1 MSVRRTKA
9 AVVTVTE
16 QSRDRFRT
24 AARAEQPDPVLLCL
38 LAAAE
43 HPPTPEPG
51 PAAGPDR
58 PGVDLDALLAA
69 CEAALDRLAAAVRRA
84 VAERRPTGPEETAA
98 LLAAV
103 LGGRERFHGRQ
114 SDYRRLES
122 SLLPDVLRRRRGL
135 PIMLSLVWTA
145 VGRRAGL
152 TVHGIA
158 LPGHFIVAVGGGGST
173 GPTGPTGAAG
183 GEEYVLA
190 DPFHGGRLLDPAD
203 VEHLVAAAGH
213 GFTPALLTPAAPL
226 DIVLRVLGNIR
237 AWAADRPEHA
247 RTQLWATELA
257 LLLPRHPAQL
267 RLERAELLVRMGD
280 FLGGSAEMDDY
291 AQILDAFDPDAA
303 AKVRQEARAARHRL
317 N

>member
-9 AVVTVTE
+9 VAVTVTE

-24 AARAEQPDPVLLCL
+24 AARGEQPDPVLLCL

-43 HPPTPEPG
+43 HDPVLDPGDPGEP
-51 PAAGPDR
+51 
-58 PGVDLDALLAA
+58 PGVDTLLAA
-69 CEAALDRLAAAVRRA
+69 CEAALERHAAAVRLA
-84 VAERRPTGPEETAA
+84 VAERSPSGPEETAA

-135 PIMLSLVWTA
+135 PITLSLVWTA

-158 LPGHFIVAVGGGGST
+158 LPGHFIVAVGG
-173 GPTGPTGAAG
+173 PTG

-203 VEHLVAAAGH
+203 VEHLVALSGQD
-213 GFTPALLTPAAPL
+213 FTPALLTPAQPL

-237 AWAADRPEHA
+237 AWAADRPEQA
-247 RTQLWATELA
+247 RTQLWATELG

-280 FLGGSAEMDDY
+280 FLGGSAEMDSY
-291 AQILDAFDPDAA
+291 AQILDAFDPDTA

>member
-1 MSVRRTKA
+1 M
-9 AVVTVTE
+9 TE

-43 HPPTPEPG
+43 HGMVPDPGDPGEPP
-51 PAAGPDR
+51 D
-58 PGVDLDALLAA
+58 VDALLAA
-69 CEAALDRLAAAVRRA
+69 CEAALERHAAAVRLA
-84 VAERRPTGPEETAA
+84 VAERAPTGPEETAA

-122 SLLPDVLRRRRGL
+122 SLLPEVLRRRRGL
-135 PIMLSLVWTA
+135 PIMLSLVWMA
-145 VGRRAGL
+145 VGQRAGL
-152 TVHGIA
+152 TVQGIA
-158 LPGHFIVAVGGGGST
+158 LPGHFIVAVGG
-173 GPTGPTGAAG
+173 PAG
-183 GEEYVLA
+183 GEDYVLA
-190 DPFHGGRLLDPAD
+190 DPFHGGRLLDPEDA
-203 VEHLVAAAGH
+203 ERLVAAAGQE
-213 GFTPALLTPAAPL
+213 FTPALLTPAQPL
-226 DIVLRVLGNIR
+226 EIVLRVLGNIR

-267 RLERAELLVRMGD
+267 RLERAELLVRTGD
-280 FLGGSAEMDDY
+280 FLGGSAEMDAY
-291 AQILDAFDPDAA
+291 AQILDAFDPDTA

>member
-1 MSVRRTKA
+1 M
-9 AVVTVTE
+9 TE

-43 HPPTPEPG
+43 HPPAPEPG
-51 PAAGPDR
+51 GLGAPD
-58 PGVDLDALLAA
+58 PGVGPDALLAA
-69 CEAALDRLAAAVRRA
+69 CEAALDRHAAAVRRA

-103 LGGRERFHGRQ
+103 LGGREGFHGRQ

-122 SLLPDVLRRRRGL
+122 SLLPEVLRRRRGL

-158 LPGHFIVAVGGGGST
+158 LPGHFIVAVGGGAG
-173 GPTGPTGAAG
+173 GAAGG

-203 VEHLVAAAGH
+203 VERLVAAGH
-213 GFTPALLTPAAPL
+213 EFTPALLTPAAPL

-291 AQILDAFDPDAA
+291 AQILDTFDPDAA

>member
-9 AVVTVTE
+9 VVVTVTE

-43 HPPTPEPG
+43 HAPVLDPGDVGEP
-51 PAAGPDR
+51 
-58 PGVDLDALLAA
+58 PGVDALLAA
-69 CEAALDRLAAAVRRA
+69 CEAALDRHAAAVRLA
-84 VAERRPTGPEETAA
+84 VAERSPSGPEETAA

-103 LGGRERFHGRQ
+103 LGGRERFHGRM

-152 TVHGIA
+152 TVHGIG
-158 LPGHFIVAVGGGGST
+158 LPGHFIVAVGG
-173 GPTGPTGAAG
+173 PAG
-183 GEEYVLA
+183 GEDYVLA

-203 VEHLVAAAGH
+203 VEQLVAGAGH
-213 GFTPALLTPAAPL
+213 EFTPDLLTPAQPL

-267 RLERAELLVRMGD
+267 RLERAELLVRTGD
-280 FLGGSAEMDDY
+280 FLGGSAEMDAY
-291 AQILDAFDPDAA
+291 AQILDAFDPDTA

>member
-1 MSVRRTKA
+1 MSARRTKA
-9 AVVTVTE
+9 AAVTVTE

-43 HPPTPEPG
+43 HAPALDPGDPGEP
-51 PAAGPDR
+51 
-58 PGVDLDALLAA
+58 PGVDTLLAA
-69 CEAALDRLAAAVRRA
+69 CEAAFDRHAAAVRAA
-84 VAERRPTGPEETAA
+84 VAERSPAGPEETAA

-135 PIMLSLVWTA
+135 PITLSLVWME

-158 LPGHFIVAVGGGGST
+158 LPGHFIVAVGG
-173 GPTGPTGAAG
+173 PAG

-203 VEHLVAAAGH
+203 AERLVAAAGH
-213 GFTPALLTPAAPL
+213 DFAPALLTPAQPL

-237 AWAADRPEHA
+237 VWASDRPEHA

-280 FLGGSAEMDDY
+280 FLRGSAEMDSY
-291 AQILDAFDPDAA
+291 AQILDAFDPDTA